1 MSNCTTCKCK
11 NQPCGCED
19 QGLTTACPP
28 TIPCDDPNA
37 CPETF
42 DAKCVYYNGISD
54 DCTGIESG
62 MTVTEVIEQLETV
75 LGPFLCLQCP
85 SIFMPV
91 SGAVDVSLTPTLI
104 WNPVAGATA
113 YDVYLGT
120 VTPPT
125 TLVLGNTTA
134 TSYTVVT
141 PLLENTTYYWQIV
154 SQNAGGEALNCSIL
168 EFTTLTVPVPVCT
181 SPVQY
186 ILDIAI
192 NASPT
197 NTYVDILASIT
208 STLTNGIIL
217 TECDLCCPD
226 CNGQAPQDSDPYV
239 LGNTLNFLDIITYLG
254 QGQTWACCL
263 NVEASLIAYSTFNEA
278 IGDIDFNT
286 CCNEFST
293 CTNDISDAVA
303 DFSTIL
309 ADGILEYNSLN
320 EDTSVCILLDTLQSI
335 LPSLTPLQLQ
345 NLIIAILD
353 LGIVVDC
360 SNGQIM
366 ISSIPTYITY
376 NPFP

>member
-1 MSNCTTCKCK
+1 MSCSTCKCK

-19 QGLTTACPP
+19 QGLVTPCPP
-28 TIPCDDPNA
+28 TIPCDDPTA

-54 DCTGIESG
+54 DCTGIQSG
-62 MTVTEVIEQLETV
+62 MTVTEVIEQLEIV

-85 SIFMPV
+85 SVFMPI

-120 VTPPT
+120 VNPPT
-125 TLVLGNTTA
+125 TLVLGNTPS

-154 SQNAGGEALNCSIL
+154 SQNAGGEALDCSIL
-168 EFTTLTVPVPVCT
+168 KFKTLTVPVPVCT

-192 NASPT
+192 NAAPT

-208 STLTNGIIL
+208 STLNNGVIL

-226 CNGQAPQDSDPYV
+226 CNGTAPQDSDPYV

-254 QGQTWACCL
+254 QGQHWPCCL
-263 NVEASLIAYSTFNEA
+263 NVEASLIAYSAFNES
-278 IGDIDFNT
+278 IGDITFKT
-286 CCNEFST
+286 CCNEFGP
-293 CTNDISDAVA
+293 CVNNVSDAVA

-320 EDTSVCILLDTLQSI
+320 EDTSVCILLDTLQAI
-335 LPSLTPLQLQ
+335 APSLTPLQLQ

-360 SNGQIM
+360 QNGQIM

>member
-1 MSNCTTCKCK
+1 MSCSTCKCK

-19 QGLTTACPP
+19 QGLVTPCPP

-54 DCTGIESG
+54 DCTGIQSG

-91 SGAVDVSLTPTLI
+91 SGAIDVSLTPTLI

-168 EFTTLTVPVPVCT
+168 EFTTLTIPVPACT

-186 ILDIAI
+186 ILDLAI

-197 NTYVDILASIT
+197 QTPIDLLASIT
-208 STLTNGIIL
+208 SVLTNGVIL

-226 CNGQAPQDSDPYV
+226 CTSNLDPYV
-239 LGNTLNFLDIITYLG
+239 LGNTVNFLDVIAFQG
-254 QGQTWACCL
+254 QGWTASCCL
-263 NVEASLIAYSTFNEA
+263 NVESSVIAYDTFIKVNPR
-278 IGDIDFNT
+278 IKWVDCCNDFNT
-286 CCNEFST
+286 CVA
-293 CTNDISDAVA
+293 DISDAVA
-303 DFSTIL
+303 TFPDMLIE
-309 ADGILEYNSLN
+309 GILEYGTLDKN
-320 EDTSVCILLDTLQSI
+320 TSVCILLETLQAI
-335 LPSLTPLQLQ
+335 TPALTPAQLQ
-345 NLIIAILD
+345 DLISDILT
-353 LGIVVDC
+353 LGIVVQC
-360 SNGQIM
+360 SDGQIL
-366 ISSIPTYITY
+366 ISSIDTYINY
-376 NPFP
+376 NPF

>member
-1 MSNCTTCKCK
+1 
-11 NQPCGCED
+11 
-19 QGLTTACPP
+19 
-28 TIPCDDPNA
+28 
-37 CPETF
+37 
-42 DAKCVYYNGISD
+42 
-54 DCTGIESG
+54 
-62 MTVTEVIEQLETV
+62 
-75 LGPFLCLQCP
+75 
-85 SIFMPV
+85 MPI

-120 VTPPT
+120 VNPPT
-125 TLVLGNTTA
+125 TLVLGNTPS

-154 SQNAGGEALNCSIL
+154 SQNAGGEALDCSIL
-168 EFTTLTVPVPVCT
+168 EFTTLTIPVPECT

-192 NASPT
+192 NAAPT

-208 STLTNGIIL
+208 STLNNGVIL

-226 CNGQAPQDSDPYV
+226 CNGTAPQDSDPYV

-254 QGQTWACCL
+254 QTWTPKCCL
-263 NVEASLIAYSTFNEA
+263 NVEASLIAYSAFNES
-278 IGDIDFNT
+278 IGTIRPNT
-286 CCNEFST
+286 CCNEFGP
-293 CTNDISDAVA
+293 CVNNVSDAVA

-309 ADGILEYNSLN
+309 ADGILEYDSLN
-320 EDTSVCILLDTLQSI
+320 KDTSVCILLDTLQAI
-335 LPSLTPLQLQ
+335 APSLTPLQLQ
-345 NLIIAILD
+345 NLIIAILA

-360 SNGQIM
+360 ANGKIM
-366 ISSIPTYITY
+366 ISSIDTYINY